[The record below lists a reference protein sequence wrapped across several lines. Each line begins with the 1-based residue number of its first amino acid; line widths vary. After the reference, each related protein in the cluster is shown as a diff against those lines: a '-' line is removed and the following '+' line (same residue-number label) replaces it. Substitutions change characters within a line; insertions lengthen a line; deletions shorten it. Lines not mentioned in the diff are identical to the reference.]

1 LAQTA
6 TRRKTKPSA
15 AQAQAPATASAPVRV
30 AIAGGGIAGMSAALR
45 LAQRGYAVTLYE
57 EKPWLGGNLASQR
70 DPQSGTFH
78 DVYPH
83 MFSNFYVNFWDIVE
97 NELGLKRSR
106 DADTDFEARDSFVF
120 LDRTE
125 GYRALRNASDLKA
138 LWQDVTSGV
147 GQLSPLDLYLYLY
160 SMLDLLAHRFH
171 VRGLIELSLNGYVRS
186 RPCVTEPAARMHDA
200 IVMFIWSIHSA
211 GTSAQS
217 YQNFYRHTFGN
228 VQPLLWLLRG
238 SLQQKVIEPLERRL
252 VQLGVKVHKQ
262 ASVQR
267 VVIDGTRVGAI
278 ELHRTEYD
286 ERRQRVVVTER
297 KLRPDAFD
305 QLVLAVPPH
314 ALGYLADRGQPQRRL
329 TVLDPKLA
337 HAGKRLPAE
346 PIAVLDV
353 YFKKKLAGIPRE
365 NIAVTDSDCY
375 FSIIDISQLWPEIEK
390 EGITALTLA
399 ASDYWALPSD
409 DDREN
414 AHHMIRELARYV
426 SGFDPGRGWGD
437 PHCDI
442 DWRRS
447 HFRSNKD
454 DVIFVNQVGSWEYR
468 PETHD
473 GRIENLYFAGDFC
486 RNRVD
491 MATVEAAVTSGI
503 NAAAALQRNAP
514 NGRGGAAAAPIE
526 VRVPPMVGDAAIC
539 ALKLLMMPSAYL
551 AKAWLTAG
559 DASAKLTGRDAAAD
573 VAQDLTTLARL
584 PYEYAADAI
593 ETVGALCEGVFA
605 DRAAPTT
612 PAPGTDS
619 A

>member
-1 LAQTA
+1 MAKSAAPRAPQPA
-6 TRRKTKPSA
+6 APAAPPASA
-15 AQAQAPATASAPVRV
+15 AQRPVRV
-30 AIAGGGIAGMSAALR
+30 AVAGGGIAGMSAALR

-57 EKPWLGGNLASQR
+57 EKPWLGGNLASHR
-70 DPQSGTFH
+70 DAASGTVH

-97 NELGLKRSR
+97 NELGLKRDRS
-106 DADTDFEARDSFVF
+106 ADTDFEARDSFVF
-120 LDRTE
+120 LDRAQ
-125 GYRALRNASDLKA
+125 GYRALRNASDLKS
-138 LWQDVTSGV
+138 LWQDMSSGV
-147 GQLSPLDLYLYLY
+147 GQLAPLDLYLYLY

-186 RPCVTEPAARMHDA
+186 RPCITEPAARMHDA

-211 GTSAQS
+211 GTSAES

-238 SLQQKVIEPLERRL
+238 SLQRKVIEPLERRL

-267 VVIDGTRVGAI
+267 VVLDGARVGAI
-278 ELHRTEYD
+278 ELRRTEYD
-286 ERRQRVVVTER
+286 EQRHRVLVTER
-297 KLRPDAFD
+297 KLRAEPFD

-314 ALGYLADRGQPQRRL
+314 ALGVLAERGGAARRL
-329 TVLDPKLA
+329 GTLDPKLA

-346 PIAVLDV
+346 PIAVLDL
-353 YFKKKLAGIPRE
+353 YFKRKLAGIPRE

-409 DDREN
+409 DDRAN
-414 AHHMIRELARYV
+414 AHHLIRELARYV
-426 SGFDPGRGWGD
+426 PGFDPGRGWGD

-473 GRIENLYFAGDFC
+473 GRVENLYFAGDFC

-491 MATVEAAVTSGI
+491 MATVEAAVTSGL
-503 NAAAALQRNAP
+503 NAAAALQRNVP
-514 NGRGGAAAAPIE
+514 SGQRGPAGEPVEVPIE
-526 VRVPPMVGDAAIC
+526 IRVPPMVGDAALC
-539 ALKLLMMPSAYL
+539 ALKLWLMPSAYL
-551 AKAWLTAG
+551 AKAWLTAT
-559 DASAKLTGRDAAAD
+559 DASAKLGGRAAAAG

-584 PYEYAADAI
+584 PYQYAVDAI
-593 ETVGALCEGVFA
+593 ETVGAMCEAGVA
-605 DRAAPTT
+605 QAVED
-612 PAPGTDS
+612 
-619 A
+619 